1 MFAAALLRGLYRTGV
16 RLLSCPTYGLGS
28 FTVKFASTPSVDL
41 QNVFC
46 QLAENAGIEWK
57 MHTSKVFGV
66 TLSGGFLV
74 VMD

>member
-1 MFAAALLRGLYRTGV
+1 MFAAVLLRGLYRTRV

-28 FTVKFASTPSVDL
+28 FTVKFAITPSVDL